1 MIKLMKGKERREM
14 LSELEKR
21 FGFDKELFK
30 KLKFIQYKDRID
42 AVAFDF
48 IPEMFASFKIETAGM
63 SFARI
68 SRDVKPTTNMIQT
81 FGRHATKNVLSLNK
95 EEMEKFVRG
104 LDLFDVDSS
113 CTNGYVVVK
122 YKEHCLGCGLL
133 NEGNLKNQVPKQR
146 RIQKLNL

>member
-1 MIKLMKGKERREM
+1 MIKLMKGKERRIM
-14 LSELEKR
+14 LNELKQR

-30 KLKFIQYKDRID
+30 KFKFIQYKDRVDVITS
-42 AVAFDF
+42 DF
-48 IPEMFASFKIETAGM
+48 IPEMFVSFKVETAGM

-81 FGRHATKNVLSLNK
+81 FGRHATKNVLSLDK

-104 LDLFDVDSS
+104 LDLFNVDGN
-113 CTNGYVVVK
+113 CANGYVIVK
-122 YKEHCLGCGLL
+122 YKGHCLGCGLL
-133 NEGNLKNQVPKQR
+133 NEGSLKNQVPKQR